1 MIAWPSQAAAPG
13 ARCQSTR
20 RPSVALP
27 GMAPKSVAKTVA
39 KPVAKAVAKA
49 KSKAKA
55 KAAACSRRPDDGDG
69 DGDDGTDS
77 SIDSDIHDDGDGGE
91 AARMRLYRSGVFRA
105 GIEIIMDLTRTVQTR
120 AAQAAVTARRYGAR
134 RVVNLPSHPAGYA
147 DFIMV
152 QATVHDLSTAVE
164 SLRLLLSLA

>member
-1 MIAWPSQAAAPG
+1 
-13 ARCQSTR
+13 
-20 RPSVALP
+20 
-27 GMAPKSVAKTVA
+27 MAPKSVAKTVA

-49 KSKAKA
+49 KAKAKA
-55 KAAACSRRPDDGDG
+55 KAAAWPRPGPRRPPDDGD
-69 DGDDGTDS
+69 DDRDSGTD
-77 SIDSDIHDDGDGGE
+77 SIDSDIHDNDDDGGE

-134 RVVNLPSHPAGYA
+134 RVVHLPSHPAGYA

-152 QATVHDLSTAVE
+152 QATVQDLTAATE
-164 SLRLLLSLA
+164 SLRFLLSLG

>member
-1 MIAWPSQAAAPG
+1 
-13 ARCQSTR
+13 
-20 RPSVALP
+20 
-27 GMAPKSVAKTVA
+27 MAPKSVAKTVA

-49 KSKAKA
+49 KAKAKA
-55 KAAACSRRPDDGDG
+55 KAAAWPRPCRRPDDGD
-69 DGDDGTDS
+69 DDRDSGTDS
-77 SIDSDIHDDGDGGE
+77 SIDSDIHDDDDGGE

-134 RVVNLPSHPAGYA
+134 RVVHLPSHPAGYA

-152 QATVHDLSTAVE
+152 QATVQDLSTAAE

>member
-1 MIAWPSQAAAPG
+1 
-13 ARCQSTR
+13 
-20 RPSVALP
+20 
-27 GMAPKSVAKTVA
+27 MAPKSVAKTVA

-49 KSKAKA
+49 KAKAKA
-55 KAAACSRRPDDGDG
+55 KAAAWPRPGPRRLPDDGDDDRDSG
-69 DGDDGTDS
+69 TDGD
-77 SIDSDIHDDGDGGE
+77 SIDSDIHDNDDDGGE

-120 AAQAAVTARRYGAR
+120 AAQAAVTARRYGER
-134 RVVNLPSHPAGYA
+134 RVVNLPSHPAGYV